1 MFSKSSKRG
10 TPTAEIIF
18 KHFNRMVQF
27 QTQTHGTPLSPLPP
41 KVRALGGLCYAL
53 PFLNSDVVVRRSV
66 PAVLTG
72 LLDPTVKMTLQDV
85 HVLLWRRETRNFL
98 LCLYK
103 GIILK
108 REQVKRCNFKGRWH
122 LPPWPIS
129 PKRKELKRVFM

>member
-85 HVLLWRRETRNFL
+85 HVLLWRRETRTSCSAYTKALYLRGNKSKDVTSKEGDICL
-98 LCLYK
+98 LD
-103 GIILK
+103 
-108 REQVKRCNFKGRWH
+108 
-122 LPPWPIS
+122 P
-129 PKRKELKRVFM
+129 